1 MLRNAQG
8 SRLTVSIR
16 DLAMSFVLLIGII
29 AIFVAFVGASRILL
43 YIGLCITGI
52 GIGLGVIRFI
62 AKEGSSERSTQVMR
76 HRLY

>member
-1 MLRNAQG
+1 MLRSAQR

-16 DLAMSFVLLIGII
+16 DLAMSCVLLIGIVVI
-29 AIFVAFVGASRILL
+29 LAAFVCASRILL